1 MPTTL
6 FQKLALFF
14 LDLLMIEVAQWDED
28 NPYLVLKLLSGWI
41 NLFKFLHHPPPPL
54 KLCLATATHNFKYS

>member
-1 MPTTL
+1 MPTTI

-14 LDLLMIEVAQWDED
+14 LDLLMIEVAQWDKD
-28 NPYLVLKLLSGWI
+28 NPYLVLKPLSGWI
-41 NLFKFLHHPPPPL
+41 ILFKFSPPPPL